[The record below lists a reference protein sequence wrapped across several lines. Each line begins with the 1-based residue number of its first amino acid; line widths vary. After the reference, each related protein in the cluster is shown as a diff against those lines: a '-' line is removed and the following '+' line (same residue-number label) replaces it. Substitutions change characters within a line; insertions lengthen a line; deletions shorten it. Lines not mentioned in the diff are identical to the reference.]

1 MIHNDDELRVTQA
14 RIERF
19 QRWLEDMRKT
29 TDLEDF
35 KAMSGS
41 YRLEI
46 ERMQAEVLDY
56 LLRPVTALVTGDPVK
71 V

>member
-1 MIHNDDELRVTQA
+1 MITNDQELRTTQE

-19 QRWLEDMRKT
+19 QRWIAQMRRT
-29 TDLEDF
+29 TLPAEF
-35 KAMSGS
+35 EAAAGG

-56 LLRPVTALVTGDPVK
+56 LLRPLAPPQQPQPA
-71 V
+71 